1 MYRFAAATAALLAS
15 TGIAQADIS
24 RTDQS
29 MRVLFEEVGP
39 TGQYVELSF
48 GSVRPTAGTA
58 NAAVPYNPL
67 QDYTLPGFAYLS
79 RINENLSFAVIYDT
93 PFGADVGY
101 RTGVPF
107 LGGNASVD
115 SDALTVVGRYEFGNG
130 FSVHAGIRAL
140 EMSGSIFTSVRT
152 GIFDQLNAS
161 SDTGIG
167 YLVGAAYEIPEI
179 ALRVALTYHSSIDLD
194 FTGTEQSSNV
204 AGVGVLAAPGAVRS
218 TAFAVEM
225 PESLNLEFQTG
236 IAENTLLFGS
246 IRHQWWD
253 GFNLTTPTGRY
264 VNFTSDSTSYQL
276 GIGRRFTENWSGSFS
291 YQHRTSGTT
300 PSDTALAPTTGFDTI
315 TLAGRYDR
323 DNITVSAGV
332 TYGFPGDQIVNTAA
346 APFGVGPISFDDNEI
361 LAVGLRI
368 GFRF

>member
-15 TGIAQADIS
+15 TAIAQADIS

-58 NAAVPYNPL
+58 NALVPYNPL
-67 QDYTLPGFAYLS
+67 RDYTLPGFAYLGRVS
-79 RINENLSFAVIYDT
+79 DNLSFAVIYDT

-101 RTGVPF
+101 QAGAPF
-107 LGGNASVD
+107 RGGNATVET
-115 SDALTVVGRYEFGNG
+115 DALTVIGRYEFGNG

-140 EMSGSIFTSVRT
+140 EGSGSIYTSVITNRLH
-152 GIFDQLNAS
+152 QLNAT

-167 YLVGAAYEIPEI
+167 YLVGGAYELPEI
-179 ALRVALTYHSSIDLD
+179 ALRVALTYHSAIDLD
-194 FTGTEQSSNV
+194 FTGTEQVFNPLTGT
-204 AGVGVLAAPGAVRS
+204 ALAAP
-218 TAFAVEM
+218 TATSFSIEM
-225 PESLNLEFQTG
+225 PESLNLEFQSG
-236 IAENTLLFGS
+236 IAEDTLLFGS

-253 GFNLTTPTGRY
+253 GFNLTTATGRY
-264 VNFTSDSTSYQL
+264 VNFTSDSTTYQL
-276 GIGRRFTENWSGSFS
+276 GVGRRFTENWSGSFS
-291 YQHRTSGTT
+291 YQHRTAGTT

-315 TLAGRYDR
+315 TLGGRYDR
-323 DNITVSAGV
+323 DNITVSAGL
-332 TYGFPGDQIVNTAA
+332 TYGVPGDQIVNSPNGA
-346 APFGVGPISFDDNEI
+346 INFDDNEI
-361 LAVGLRI
+361 LAVGLRV

>member
-1 MYRFAAATAALLAS
+1 MYRITAATAALLAT
-15 TGIAQADIS
+15 TGIAHADIS

-48 GSVRPTAGTA
+48 GSVRPTAGTS

-79 RINENLSFAVIYDT
+79 RINDNLSFAVIYDT

-101 RTGVPF
+101 RAGVPF
-107 LGGNASVD
+107 FGGNASVD

-130 FSVHAGIRAL
+130 FSLHAGIRAL
-140 EMSGSIFTSVRT
+140 EASGSIYTRVGAGPGPFS
-152 GIFDQLNAS
+152 QLRAS
-161 SDTGIG
+161 SDTGLG
-167 YLVGAAYEIPEI
+167 YLVGAAYEMPEI
-179 ALRVALTYHSSIDLD
+179 ALRVALTYNSSIDLD
-194 FTGTEQSSNV
+194 FTGTEQTFNPQN
-204 AGVGVLAAPGAVRS
+204 GLPIPNTLRS
-218 TAFAVEM
+218 TAFSVEF

-264 VNFTSDSTSYQL
+264 VNFTSDSTTYQL
-276 GIGRRFTENWSGSFS
+276 GVGRRFTENWSASFS
-291 YQHRTSGTT
+291 YQHRTEGTV
-300 PSDTALAPTTGFDTI
+300 PSDTALSPTTGFDTI

-323 DNITVSAGV
+323 DNITVSAGI

-346 APFGVGPISFDDNEI
+346 PPAGVGPISFNDNEI
-361 LAVGLRI
+361 LAVGLRV